1 MMTDHFFAGFYGSQ
15 LGKLD
20 GNPFIVPAGS
30 SYWIMARD
38 YATRRDRSSQ
48 IADRLN
54 KGPGTG
60 PAVTF
65 VEGQSAVTG

>member
-30 SYWIMARD
+30 DYWIMARG
-38 YATRRDRSSQ
+38 YATRRDRSPQ
-48 IADRLN
+48 IADRL
-54 KGPGTG
+54 KRGGDTS
-60 PAVTF
+60 PAVAL
-65 VEGQSAVTG
+65 VEERSAITG